1 MNNVLRKHDVLN
13 ARRQF
18 LTNEM
23 GEAKLK
29 EVIIAVDALTEEE
42 NISLYLLESAIQYH
56 RSLNALPRL

>member
-29 EVIIAVDALTEEE
+29 EVITAVDALIEKE
-42 NISLYLLESAIQYH
+42 NINLYLLESVTQYH
-56 RSLNALPRL
+56 RSLSALPRL

>member
-1 MNNVLRKHDVLN
+1 MNDVLAKHDALN

-23 GEAKLK
+23 GKAKFI
-29 EVIIAVDALTEEE
+29 EVITAVDDLTEEE
-42 NISLYLLESAIQYH
+42 NISLYLLESAIQYR